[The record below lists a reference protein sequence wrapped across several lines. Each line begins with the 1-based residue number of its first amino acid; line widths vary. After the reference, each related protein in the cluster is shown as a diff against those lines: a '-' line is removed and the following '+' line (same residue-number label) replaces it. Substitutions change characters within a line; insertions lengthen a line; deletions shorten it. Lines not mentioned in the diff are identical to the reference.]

1 MPQLTKTHFVCT
13 VYVQREGSNM
23 AVKSTS
29 ISQGSQERALRD
41 TRINLRGTSAE
52 LEFIRRAA
60 AASQKSLTEFVLES
74 AASAAE
80 RVLADRREFL
90 LEADSWQAFQEA
102 LERPAVLKPRL
113 SALLNEPESF
123 IE

>member
-1 MPQLTKTHFVCT
+1 M
-13 VYVQREGSNM
+13 G
-23 AVKSTS
+23 VKSTPL
-29 ISQGSQERALRD
+29 SQSRGEKALKD

-60 AASQKSLTEFVLES
+60 EVSQKSLTEFVLES
-74 AASAAE
+74 AAVAAE
-80 RVLADRREFL
+80 RVLADRREFT
-90 LEADSWQAFQEA
+90 LEAHAWQVFQEA

-113 SALLNEPESF
+113 SGFLTEPESF